1 MKFQKLIFLSLVAIS
16 LLSLPALHARAYT
29 TIPVGTGPQFGAS
42 FGTKLYVSNSDGTVS
57 VIDTSSDTVID
68 TVTTGNGP
76 FYLSILNKKAYVG
89 NSPDGTVSVIDIET
103 DTVADT
109 LSIGTFADYSVA
121 AGSNI
126 YFASDDI
133 AVIDTRD
140 DSNSSIVVAGEPY
153 RFNIIGTK
161 LYAGNSILE
170 QVDVVDTLTDTLSDP
185 ITTTFLP
192 YYQTNAGENFY
203 VTGDLN
209 SGDTDV
215 VDSVADTVID
225 TFFLGDGS
233 YYSKLFGEKLYVAN
247 TNEAS
252 ISVVDVEANSVLD
265 TITVANNPRD
275 MVLVGN
281 KLYVPNGGSA
291 SLSVIDTTTD
301 AVVDTISFSD
311 DPIYAVGVGKKLY
324 VISSAANSVFVV
336 DTETVPSM
344 LPNLVSF
351 SSSTSDGLYG
361 VEDSIEIT
369 ANFGETL
376 QAGSTMTVSLNTGAS
391 VVLDEVS
398 GATLSGTYVVG
409 GGESSPDLSI
419 SSITAASVTDMS
431 ANNRTSYALPSSQGD
446 FEGENSFITRNL
458 GDVSNIEIGDFVS
471 IEVGDNPY
479 QISSP
484 VTKSGEQYVYVANQ
498 GDSSMSVVRLSDH
511 SVIGTISVGD
521 EPYGLAAV
529 EISGTTYIYVA
540 NTLSDTVSVIDT
552 SSDTVIDTVDV
563 GARPYYVAKVGTNVY
578 VTNGASNTV
587 SVIDA
592 NTNNI
597 INTIPVGAYPRGIK
611 AHGTDLYVANYGDEN
626 YSGGDYISVI
636 DTDTDA
642 VVDTI
647 ISPVGS
653 DGPRGVN
660 VLGDKVYVTNYRSHN
675 VSVIDTDTNE
685 ITDTI
690 EVGMGPRGIVG
701 YGANVY
707 VENFDDGTLSIINTN
722 TNTVTDTVEI
732 GHSPS
737 GITVVGDDLYIS
749 AFQDSL
755 IRIFDTSTGL
765 LLEVEEDLT
774 EESGGSSS
782 SGSHKRETTF
792 LSPVTEE
799 PAVVAPTKSCH
810 IFTTL
815 MKRGSR
821 DGEVALLQTVLTSLG
836 HDAHPIDGIFGPI
849 TDGATKAFQKAKNIV
864 IDGIV
869 GPITRGMLNQGC

>member
-1 MKFQKLIFLSLVAIS
+1 MGSVFAAIFWLTTPLLVAQ
-16 LLSLPALHARAYT
+16 AYT
-29 TIPVGTGPQFGAS
+29 TVPVGSDPQFGAS
-42 FGTKLYVSNSDGTVS
+42 FGNKLYVANYGSDTVSVIDSETDTVIATIPVGDTPFYFSVVNKKIYVGNTTDGTVS
-57 VIDTSSDTVID
+57 VIDS
-68 TVTTGNGP
+68 
-76 FYLSILNKKAYVG
+76 
-89 NSPDGTVSVIDIET
+89 ET
-103 DTVADT
+103 DTVLDT
-109 LSIGTFADYSVA
+109 LSIGVPADYSIVA
-121 AGSNI
+121 GPNL
-126 YFASDDI
+126 YWASDDI
-133 AVIDTRD
+133 EVIDTSD
-140 DSNSSIVVAGEPY
+140 DTISSIVVAEEPY
-153 RFNIIGTK
+153 RFNVIGTK
-161 LYAGNSILE
+161 LYAGNSILNKI
-170 QVDVVDTLTDTLSDP
+170 DVVDTISNTLSGFIN
-185 ITTTFLP
+185 ITFP
-192 YYQTNAGENFY
+192 AYYQTTAGESFY
-203 VTGDLN
+203 VTSSLN
-209 SGDTDV
+209 TGDTDV
-215 VDSVADTVID
+215 IDSVTDTVSE
-225 TFFLGDGS
+225 TFFLGDGP
-233 YYSKLFGEKLYVAN
+233 YYSKLFEDKLYVAN
-247 TNEAS
+247 INEATV
-252 ISVVDVEANSVLD
+252 SVVDVD
-265 TITVANNPRD
+265 TNNIITTIPVGDGPRD
-275 MVLVGN
+275 LVLIDD
-281 KLYVPNGGSA
+281 KIYVPNGTSA
-291 SLSVIDTTTD
+291 SLSIIDTTTD
-301 AVVDTISFSD
+301 TVVDTISFSD

-324 VISSAANSVFVV
+324 VISSVAGSVFVV
-336 DTETVPSM
+336 DTETIPSM

-351 SSSTSDGLYG
+351 SSSTPDGVYG
-361 VEDSIEIT
+361 VGESIEIT
-369 ANFGETL
+369 ANFGQTI
-376 QAGSTMTVSLNTGAS
+376 QVGSTMTVSLNTGAS
-391 VVLDEVS
+391 VILDEVS
-398 GATLSGTYVVG
+398 GSTLSGTYVVAG
-409 GGESSPDLSI
+409 AQKSPDLSV
-419 SSITAASVTDMS
+419 SSITSASVTDMS
-431 ANNRTSYALPSSQGD
+431 ANSRTSYELPSSQGN

-458 GDVSNIEIGDFVS
+458 GDVSNIEISDFVN

-484 VTKSGEQYVYVANQ
+484 VTKGADQYVYVANQ
-498 GDSSMSVVRLSDH
+498 GDSSVSVVRLSDH
-511 SVIGTISVGD
+511 LVVGTINVGD
-521 EPYGLAAV
+521 EPYGLATV
-529 EISGTTYIYVA
+529 EISGTTYVYVA

-563 GARPYYVAKVGTNVY
+563 GGRPYYVAIVGTNVY
-578 VTNGASNTV
+578 ITNGASNTV

-660 VLGDKVYVTNYRSHN
+660 VLDDKVYVTNYRSHN

-701 YGANVY
+701 YGTNVY

-799 PAVVAPTKSCH
+799 PVVVAPTKSCH

-821 DGEVALLQTVLTSLG
+821 DGEVALLQTVLSSLG